1 MMMVVVG
8 YLVHDALAPEV
19 DAEDGGQLLHEDVGH
34 LQGADDDLE
43 VVRRKHARQVAGHRL
58 RLEDGA
64 QQVGR
69 GVVEHAQERA
79 QALVADGRPGRAAV
93 HLVEQRE
100 QRTDELRRQLRLFL
114 HNQSHTHRSV
124 RLPSKDSFLPG
135 LPYYQKTPSV
145 GTAISN
151 QQSLMHTISLSI

>member
-114 HNQSHTHRSV
+114 HNQLHTHTHTGKFVYPQRIPFYLGFPTT
-124 RLPSKDSFLPG
+124 RKHHQLEQQFL
-135 LPYYQKTPSV
+135 
-145 GTAISN
+145 IS
-151 QQSLMHTISLSI
+151 SL